1 MSFPYEYIF
10 IQEMSELNE
19 KIELMWFRVVDVVK
33 STLTI
38 PNRMVLYCIKLS
50 IFFCDIHNLHMLNC
64 RTFCIVVI
72 DWLLPSILKYCVCAM
87 EHNVPNNKIG
97 SSILYETIQFVMV
110 YVDFKNRMKKKPIQF
125 FFSFNIGFSWRVL
138 ITVNQGCVHIP

>member
-1 MSFPYEYIF
+1 MSV
-10 IQEMSELNE
+10 LNE
-19 KIELMWFRVVDVVK
+19 KLELMWFRVVDVVK

-72 DWLLPSILKYCVCAM
+72 DWLLSSILKYCVCAM

-97 SSILYETIQFVMV
+97 SSILYEIIRFGTV
-110 YVDFKNRMKKKPIQF
+110 YVDFTYRTKKNQF
-125 FFSFNIGFSWRVL
+125 SSNFSLLFLAILNTRYLGMWAYLLVNTIGNL
-138 ITVNQGCVHIP
+138 DLLT